1 MTAADLYSPTFT
13 PHLIVRA
20 LEQNAD
26 RPTVYID
33 GKVLTGAQVRDEMSR
48 FVQAYNA
55 SGIGLGT
62 PVSMLALN
70 RPEVLYCIGA
80 NGVAGVRGT
89 PLHPL
94 GSVDDHVY
102 VLEDARIEA
111 LIFDPIFA
119 ERAAALKERV
129 PSLRL
134 LSLGPCEAADADL
147 IEVAQRFA
155 PQPLVPPAMDP
166 DGLGGLV
173 YTGGTTGKPKGVMS
187 TFRSGATM
195 TAIQMAE
202 WEWPEDLRF
211 LICTPLSHAGAA
223 FFIPTL
229 LRGGS
234 LIVMP
239 YFTPDGFLETVQEH
253 RVTATMLVPTML
265 YTLLDNPRL
274 DEFDLSSLD
283 TVFYG
288 AAAASPTRLKEAIE
302 RFGKIFF
309 QFYGQA
315 ECPMTITVLRKDEHD
330 PDDLARLAT
339 CGRPVPWVDVA
350 LLDDEGNRVARGEPG
365 EICVRGPLVMGGYW
379 NKPEETAAAFEF
391 DWLHTGDVAREDEQG
406 FFTIVDRKKDMIVS
420 GGFNVFP
427 REIED
432 VLGTHPAVSQSA
444 VIGVPDEKWGES
456 VKAIVVLRPGQTAT
470 PDELIALVK
479 DAKGSHYAPKTV
491 DFVEEIP
498 LSPLGKPD
506 KKALR
511 AQYWGG
517 AQRQVN

>member
-1 MTAADLYSPTFT
+1 
-13 PHLIVRA
+13 
-20 LEQNAD
+20 
-26 RPTVYID
+26 
-33 GKVLTGAQVRDEMSR
+33 
-48 FVQAYNA
+48 
-55 SGIGLGT
+55 
-62 PVSMLALN
+62 

-129 PSLRL
+129 PTLRL

-147 IEVAQRFA
+147 IEVAQRFQ

-253 RVTATMLVPTML
+253 KVTATMLVPTML

-330 PDDLARLAT
+330 PDDLERLAT

-350 LLDDEGNRVARGEPG
+350 LLDDEGNRVPLGEPG

-456 VKAIVVLRPGQTAT
+456 VKAIVVLRPGQTAA

-517 AQRQVN
+517 AERQVN

>member
-1 MTAADLYSPTFT
+1 MAAPDLYAPTFT

-33 GKVLTGAQVRDEMSR
+33 GQVLTGAQVRDEMSR
-48 FVQAYNA
+48 FVQAYRA

-80 NGVAGVRGT
+80 NGVSGVRGT

-102 VLEDARIEA
+102 VLEDAEIEA

-134 LSLGPCEAADADL
+134 LSLGPCDAADADL
-147 IEVAQRFA
+147 IEVAAGFE
-155 PQPLVPPAMDP
+155 PGPLVPPAMDP
-166 DGLGGLV
+166 EGLGGLV

-274 DEFDLSSLD
+274 DEFDLS
-283 TVFYG
+283 
-288 AAAASPTRLKEAIE
+288 
-302 RFGKIFF
+302 
-309 QFYGQA
+309 
-315 ECPMTITVLRKDEHD
+315 
-330 PDDLARLAT
+330 
-339 CGRPVPWVDVA
+339 
-350 LLDDEGNRVARGEPG
+350 
-365 EICVRGPLVMGGYW
+365 
-379 NKPEETAAAFEF
+379 
-391 DWLHTGDVAREDEQG
+391 
-406 FFTIVDRKKDMIVS
+406 
-420 GGFNVFP
+420 
-427 REIED
+427 
-432 VLGTHPAVSQSA
+432 
-444 VIGVPDEKWGES
+444 
-456 VKAIVVLRPGQTAT
+456 
-470 PDELIALVK
+470 
-479 DAKGSHYAPKTV
+479 
-491 DFVEEIP
+491 
-498 LSPLGKPD
+498 
-506 KKALR
+506 
-511 AQYWGG
+511 
-517 AQRQVN
+517 

>member
-1 MTAADLYSPTFT
+1 MTAADLYAPTFT

-33 GKVLTGAQVRDEMSR
+33 GQVLTGAQVRDEMSR

-55 SGIGLGT
+55 AGIGLGT
-62 PVSMLALN
+62 PISMLALN

-94 GSVDDHVY
+94 GSGDDHVY
-102 VLEDARIEA
+102 VLEDAEIQA

-134 LSLGPCEAADADL
+134 LSLGPCDVADADL
-147 IEVAQRFA
+147 IEIAQGFE
-155 PQPLVPPAMDP
+155 PKPLVPPAMDP

-253 RVTATMLVPTML
+253 KVTATMLVPTML

-302 RFGKIFF
+302 KFGKIFF

-315 ECPMTITVLRKDEHD
+315 ECPMTITVLRKEDHD
-330 PDDLARLAT
+330 PENLERLAS
-339 CGRPVPWVDVA
+339 CGRPVPWVHVA
-350 LLDDEGNRVARGEPG
+350 LLDDAGNEVPPGEPG
-365 EICVRGPLVMGGYW
+365 EICVRGDLVMNGYW
-379 NKPEETAAAFEF
+379 KKPVETATAFEH
-391 DWLHTGDVAREDEQG
+391 DWLHTGDIARADADG
-406 FFTIVDRKKDMIVS
+406 FLTIVDRKKDMIVS

-432 VLGTHPAVSQSA
+432 VLGTHPAVAQVG
-444 VIGVPDEKWGES
+444 VIGVPDDKWGES
-456 VKAIVVLRPGQTAT
+456 VKAVVVLREGAT
-470 PDELIALVK
+470 VEAAELIALVK
-479 DAKGSHYAPKTV
+479 DRKGAHYAPKTV
-491 DFVEEIP
+491 DFAASLP

-511 AQYWGG
+511 AQYWGDSG
-517 AQRQVN
+517 RQVH

>member
-1 MTAADLYSPTFT
+1 MPDPALYTPTFT
-13 PHLIVRA
+13 ADLIVRA

-48 FVQAYNA
+48 FVQAYT
-55 SGIGLGT
+55 SFGIGVGT

-80 NGVAGVRGT
+80 NGVSGARGT

-102 VLEDARIEA
+102 VLEDAGIQA

-119 ERAAALKERV
+119 ERAKALGERV
-129 PSLRL
+129 PSLQL
-134 LSLGPCEAADADL
+134 LSLGACDVGEDL
-147 IEVAQRFA
+147 IERAMGFT
-155 PQPLVPPAMDP
+155 PQPLVTPDVDP
-166 DGLGGLV
+166 EDLGGLV

-187 TFRSGATM
+187 TYRSGAAM

-202 WEWPEDLRF
+202 WEWPEELRF

-234 LIVMP
+234 LVVIP
-239 YFTPDGFLETVQEH
+239 YFTPDSFLETVQEFK
-253 RVTATMLVPTML
+253 VTATMLVPTML
-265 YTLLDNPRL
+265 YTILDNPRI
-274 DEFDLSSLD
+274 DEFDLSSLE
-283 TVFYG
+283 TVYYG
-288 AAAASPTRLKEAIE
+288 AAAASPTRLKEAIDK
-302 RFGKIFF
+302 FGQIFF

-315 ECPMTITVLRKDEHD
+315 ECPMTITVLRKGEHD
-330 PDDLARLAT
+330 TNDLARLAT

-350 LLDDEGNRVARGEPG
+350 LLDEEGNKVTRGEPG

-379 NKPEETAAAFEF
+379 NKPEETEAAFEF
-391 DWLHTGDVAREDEQG
+391 GWLHTGDIAREDAEG
-406 FFTIVDRKKDMIVS
+406 FYTIVDRKKDMIIS

-432 VLGTHPAVSQSA
+432 VLGTHPAVAQSA

-456 VKAIVVLRPGQTAT
+456 VKAIVVLRPGQSVDA
-470 PDELIALVK
+470 DDLMSLVK
-479 DAKGSHYAPKTV
+479 EAKGAHYAPKSV
-491 DFVEEIP
+491 EFVEEIP

-511 AQYWGG
+511 AQYWSD
-517 AQRQVN
+517 ATRQVN